1 MILVY
6 ALYRPSFIIDAYTRR
21 LLARLGGDFSGGRR
35 PPALLHLRPAP
46 DARLFGRYHWLILDH
61 CTTLCRKTPV
71 CAACPLRDVCRDGS
85 RGMTPC
91 NRTLA

>member
-21 LLARLGGDFSGGRR
+21 LLARLGGDFSGDAALRR
-35 PPALLHLRPAP
+35 YFTCALPP

-61 CTTLCRKTPV
+61 CTTLCRKTPA
-71 CAACPLRDVCRDGS
+71 CAACPLRDVCREGS
-85 RGMTPC
+85 PGLTPD
-91 NRTLA
+91 NGTPS